1 MKKLFTIFSVMLIA
15 LGLVA
20 CSSSGSSGSKGGDKK
35 KSDIEVVSDIEATVR
50 VSLAGWQLEDGIDPI
65 TGIDNVGFDTFIK
78 EEFNPRFPNIKL
90 EVYQVPWENAQAKQT
105 AMLQSGDVDLIY
117 TGGAFASQWM
127 QQGLLRSI
135 DDLLSNDSGFSGDM
149 YLKGIWENS
158 YSTVAFDGNTRFGLP
173 AILGKRVTIYD
184 KKIFEDWGVE
194 PLSENPTPEE
204 ILDKAKQMTG
214 KNPVTGEDNYGL
226 WWSGNA
232 LNASTFVAL
241 THAFGAEGAT
251 GSLDD
256 LKNIEWKLNTPEMV
270 KVLEWLKAAA
280 EYPPVDF
287 VNAQGAENFGIET
300 NNIAIALDHSG
311 GATMGEYRA
320 NKDKELLDRFVPV
333 LNLGPKG
340 EGWVAMDPFVMAKD
354 AKNVEAS
361 WEVMKFLTGYETQ
374 KWNYE
379 NFQATPTL
387 AEADFVPSEDKFVQ
401 KAMEVAAVSPSVMM
415 DEANPFFSS
424 EIAPAINGF
433 ISQAANDQAPDIQKF
448 LDDLQKR
455 AEDWSARQ

>member
-1 MKKLFTIFSVMLIA
+1 MKKFLAMFSGLVLIFT
-15 LGLVA
+15 LVA
-20 CSSSGSSGSKGGDKK
+20 CSSSSGGGGKNDKP

-65 TGIDNVGFDTFIK
+65 TGIDNVGFDTFVK

-105 AMLQSGDVDLIY
+105 AMLQSGDVDVIY
-117 TGGAFASQWM
+117 SGGAFASQWM

-135 DDLLSNDSGFSGDM
+135 DDLIGNDSSFKGDI

-184 KKIFEDWGVE
+184 KKMFEEWGVE

-214 KNPVTGEDNYGL
+214 KNPVTGEENYGL
-226 WWSGNA
+226 WWSGNS
-232 LNASTFVAL
+232 LNASTVVAL
-241 THAFGAEGAT
+241 THAFGAVGAV
-251 GSLDD
+251 GSLGD
-256 LKNIEWKLNTPEMV
+256 LKNIEWKLNEPEMV
-270 KVLEWLKAAA
+270 KVLEWIKEAAK
-280 EYPPVDF
+280 YPPVEF
-287 VNAQGAENFGIET
+287 VNGQGQENFGIET

-320 NKDKELLDRFVPV
+320 NKDKDLLDRFVPV

-340 EGWVAMDPFVMAKD
+340 EGWIAMDPFVMAKN

-361 WEVMKFLTGYETQ
+361 WEVMKFLSGYETQ

-387 AEADFVPSEDKFVQ
+387 AEADFVLPEDKFIQ

-424 EIAPAINGF
+424 EITPAINGF

-455 AEDWSARQ
+455 AVDWSARQ

>member
-1 MKKLFTIFSVMLIA
+1 MKKFLAVFSGLLLVFTLA
-15 LGLVA
+15 A
-20 CSSSGSSGSKGGDKK
+20 CSSSSGGGSKNNNK
-35 KSDIEVVSDIEATVR
+35 KSDIEVVSDMEATVR
-50 VSLAGWQLEDGIDPI
+50 VSLAGWQLEDGIDAI
-65 TGIDNVGFDTFIK
+65 TGIDNIGFETFLK
-78 EEFNPRFPNIKL
+78 EEFYPRYPNIKL

-105 AMLQSGDVDLIY
+105 AMLQSDDVDLIY
-117 TGGAFASQWM
+117 SGGAFAAQWM
-127 QQGLLRSI
+127 EQGLLRSI
-135 DDLLSNDSGFSGDM
+135 DDLLTNDTGFNGDM

-158 YSTVAFDGNTRFGLP
+158 YSTVAYDGNTRFGLP

-184 KKIFEDWGVE
+184 KKMFEDWGVE

-241 THAFGAEGAT
+241 THAYGAVGAV
-251 GSLDD
+251 GALDD
-256 LKNIEWKLNTPEMV
+256 LKNIEWKLNEPEMV
-270 KVLEWLKAAA
+270 KVLEWIKAAA
-280 EYPPVDF
+280 KYPPVEF
-287 VNAQGAENFGIET
+287 VNGQGAENFGIET

-320 NKDKELLDRFVPV
+320 NKDQELLNRFVPV

-340 EGWVAMDPFVMAKD
+340 QGWVAMDPFVMAKN

-361 WEVMKFLTGYETQ
+361 WEVMKFLAGYETQ

-387 AEADFVPSEDKFVQ
+387 AEADFVLPEDKFVK
-401 KAMEVAAVSPSVMM
+401 KAMEVADVSPSVMM

-455 AEDWSARQ
+455 AVDWSARQ

>member
-1 MKKLFTIFSVMLIA
+1 MA

-20 CSSSGSSGSKGGDKK
+20 CSSSSGGGGSKGGDKK
-35 KSDIEVVSDIEATVR
+35 KSDIEVVSDIEGTVR

-65 TGIDNVGFDTFIK
+65 TGIDNVGFDTFVK
-78 EEFNPRFPNIKL
+78 EEFEPRFPNIKL

-117 TGGAFASQWM
+117 SGGAFASQWM

-135 DDLLSNDSGFSGDM
+135 DDLLANDSSFSGDI

-241 THAFGAEGAT
+241 THAFGAEGAV

-280 EYPPVDF
+280 KYPPADF
-287 VNAQGAENFGIET
+287 VNGQGQENFGIET

-361 WEVMKFLTGYETQ
+361 WEVMKFLAGYETQ

-387 AEADFVPSEDKFVQ
+387 AEADFVLPEDKFVQ

-433 ISQAANDQAPDIQKF
+433 ISEAANDKAPDIQKY